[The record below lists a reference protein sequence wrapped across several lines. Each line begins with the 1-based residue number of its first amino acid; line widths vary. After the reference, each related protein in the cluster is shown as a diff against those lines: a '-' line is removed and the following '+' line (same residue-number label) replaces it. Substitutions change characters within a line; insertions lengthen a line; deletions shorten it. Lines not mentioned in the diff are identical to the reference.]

1 MECGDLSPLSS
12 LHRLVG
18 AAEPRGSGSSKFDG
32 VLAQDG
38 DKSPAES
45 GDESPHSTSPS
56 RRIVLKTSL
65 AAAAPAAN
73 VLPAAERKE
82 NSAAAL
88 TDTNVTLGRWPFRR
102 CPLDETPA
110 LVAKLRE
117 HNVTEA
123 WAGTF
128 DGLLHK
134 DIAAANTRLAAECR
148 AHAGLLVPFGSVNP
162 KLPDWEEELRR
173 CSEVHRMPGIRLH
186 PNYHGY
192 KLDDPAFARLLALA
206 AERKLI
212 VQLAVIMEEE
222 RTLHPLVQVPPVDT
236 APLPGLLK
244 QMPQLRLVLLNAF
257 RTVRGEPLLR
267 LAAVGAHFE
276 IAMLEGAGGVA
287 NLAKQ
292 IRVER
297 ILFGSHA
304 PLFYFESAA
313 LKLKESVL
321 TPEQDRA
328 VRNGNAQRL
337 RA

>member
-1 MECGDLSPLSS
+1 MNDAFPRRTFAKLATAAS
-12 LHRLVG
+12 LATFAVVVP
-18 AAEPRGSGSSKFDG
+18 AS
-32 VLAQDG
+32 
-38 DKSPAES
+38 AES
-45 GDESPHSTSPS
+45 KRLIPD
-56 RRIVLKTSL
+56 
-65 AAAAPAAN
+65 
-73 VLPAAERKE
+73 
-82 NSAAAL
+82 AL
-88 TDTNVTLGRWPFRR
+88 IDTNVTLSRWPFRR

-117 HNVTEA
+117 QGVAQA

-134 DIAAANTRLAAECR
+134 DLASANARLAAECR
-148 AHAGLLVPFGSVNP
+148 AHGNGLLVPFGSVSP

-173 CSEVHRMPGIRLH
+173 CAEVHKMSGIRLH

-206 AERKLI
+206 AEKKLLI
-212 VQLAVIMEEE
+212 QLAVIMEDE

-236 APLPGLLK
+236 APLADLLKKTPGL
-244 QMPQLRLVLLNAF
+244 RLQLLNAF
-257 RTVRGEPLLR
+257 RTLRGEPLLR

-276 IAMLEGAGGVA
+276 IAMLEGVGGVA

-292 IRVER
+292 LPVER

-321 TPEQDRA
+321 TEAQLSAIRSE
-328 VRNGNAQRL
+328 NARRL